1 MSAVIKNFNLDAG
14 DVAVA
19 VAPPLGPPSPPPL
32 PPAKKPKQGI
42 GSILGS
48 DSDHRAKTA
57 SAAAS
62 IRRTLSADMSSKKWL
77 SQNGLSA
84 FPAMKKVA
92 SSGEFADDH
101 YPFSG
106 EEDELNR
113 PGQDEVWRAI
123 QAAHKLPQNDRHH
136 VKPALRSCESWSS
149 ILSSQKI
156 EDSSKLPPP
165 YVHPFVKRTGSSLSE
180 KSLEICTESLGSETG
195 SDGFSSHSP
204 AESGDEQEKEDRHD
218 QQINNREEED
228 IKENNYSHSFE
239 VQPVKYS
246 YSKRS
251 PKRSFP
257 PPLPSLDKNKASVQ
271 VLSRRQNGRLI
282 LEAVSV
288 PPRDYLHAERHDGR
302 LLLTLVN
309 GSGSEEASREET
321 EDKDDATEVFDG
333 FEETDD
339 SIVSDCNE
347 DDDQEGEGEEEEER
361 IRVEQN
367 SNLPNMPPP
376 FMKQFKKNTLWFNK
390 AVDLM
395 NEEEDDLIITP
406 LPPHS
411 PPPPPGVAGLI
422 PAPPLA
428 AAFINTY
435 DYFWRKKPTVASV
448 IDTEQ
453 CKGTTN
459 NLKSNNNN
467 IVESPKVAA
476 YEQKD
481 SVVLLRGSKANNILR
496 GCKESR
502 RSLLP
507 WEPYCIATT

>member
-1 MSAVIKNFNLDAG
+1 MSAVIKNFNLEQ
-14 DVAVA
+14 VAVA
-19 VAPPLGPPSPPPL
+19 VAAPPSPPPL

-57 SAAAS
+57 AS

-77 SQNGLSA
+77 SQNGL
-84 FPAMKKVA
+84 KKIA

-101 YPFSG
+101 PHTFSG
-106 EEDELNR
+106 EEDELSR

-123 QAAHKLPQNDRHH
+123 QAAQKPRNDG
-136 VKPALRSCESWSS
+136 VKPSLRSCESWSS
-149 ILSSQKI
+149 ILTTKNT
-156 EDSSKLPPP
+156 EDCSKLPPP
-165 YVHPFVKRTGSSLSE
+165 YVHPLVKARTASSLSE

-204 AESGDEQEKEDRHD
+204 PESGDE
-218 QQINNREEED
+218 EEEQEEEKQD
-228 IKENNYSHSFE
+228 HNLQIPNNSSHSFE
-239 VQPVKYS
+239 AQAVKLS

-251 PKRSFP
+251 APRSFP
-257 PPLPSLDKNKASVQ
+257 PPLPSLAKNKASLQ

-288 PPRDYLHAERHDGR
+288 PPRDYLHAQRHDGR

-309 GSGSEEASREET
+309 GSASEET
-321 EDKDDATEVFDG
+321 GDKDEAPTKVFDI

-339 SIVSDCNE
+339 TVLIDDE
-347 DDDQEGEGEEEEER
+347 KDDDEQELTK
-361 IRVEQN
+361 I
-367 SNLPNMPPP
+367 SNLPNMSAPQ
-376 FMKQFKKNTLWFNK
+376 FMKQFKKNTLWFNNK

-395 NEEEDDLIITP
+395 MEKEEDLIITP
-406 LPPHS
+406 LPP
-411 PPPPPGVAGLI
+411 PPPAGVAGLI
-422 PAPPLA
+422 PAAALPHA
-428 AAFINTY
+428 AAFVNTY

-448 IDTEQ
+448 IIDTEEQ
-453 CKGTTN
+453 CKSGATN
-459 NLKSNNNN
+459 NLKNSNNNN
-467 IVESPKVAA
+467 NNNVVESPKVA
-476 YEQKD
+476 
-481 SVVLLRGSKANNILR
+481 LLRGSVANNMLR

>member
-1 MSAVIKNFNLDAG
+1 MSAMIKNFNLEQ
-14 DVAVA
+14 VAVA
-19 VAPPLGPPSPPPL
+19 VAAPPSPPPL

-57 SAAAS
+57 AS

-77 SQNGLSA
+77 SQNG
-84 FPAMKKVA
+84 FPAMKKIA

-101 YPFSG
+101 PHPFSG
-106 EEDELNR
+106 EEDQLSR

-123 QAAHKLPQNDRHH
+123 QAAQKPRNDG
-136 VKPALRSCESWSS
+136 VKPSLRSCESWSS
-149 ILSSQKI
+149 ILTTKNT
-156 EDSSKLPPP
+156 EDCSKLPPP
-165 YVHPFVKRTGSSLSE
+165 YVHPLVKARTASSLSE

-204 AESGDEQEKEDRHD
+204 PESGDE
-218 QQINNREEED
+218 EEEQEEEKQD
-228 IKENNYSHSFE
+228 HNLQIPNNYSHSFE
-239 VQPVKYS
+239 APQAVKQS

-251 PKRSFP
+251 APPRSFP
-257 PPLPSLDKNKASVQ
+257 PPLPSLAKNKASLQ

-288 PPRDYLHAERHDGR
+288 PPRDYLHAQRHDGR

-309 GSGSEEASREET
+309 GSASEET
-321 EDKDDATEVFDG
+321 GDKDETTQLFDS

-339 SIVSDCNE
+339 TVLIDDE
-347 DDDQEGEGEEEEER
+347 DEQELTK
-361 IRVEQN
+361 N
-367 SNLPNMPPP
+367 SNLLPNIPAPP
-376 FMKQFKKNTLWFNK
+376 FMKQFKKNTLWFNNK
-390 AVDLM
+390 AVDLI
-395 NEEEDDLIITP
+395 EEEDLIITP
-406 LPPHS
+406 
-411 PPPPPGVAGLI
+411 PPPPQAAAAGVAGLI
-422 PAPPLA
+422 PVAALPHA
-428 AAFINTY
+428 AAFVNTY

-448 IDTEQ
+448 IFDTEQ
-453 CKGTTN
+453 CKGGAKN
-459 NLKSNNNN
+459 NLKNNNDDNNNN
-467 IVESPKVAA
+467 VVESPKVA
-476 YEQKD
+476 
-481 SVVLLRGSKANNILR
+481 LLRGSMANNMLR